1 MRFLVA
7 GLALLVVALA
17 AAPASATTVRLSKER
32 STQRGIGI
40 VEGTAV
46 VRAQRGERNRL
57 RVTAS
62 GRRDRALTISDR
74 AGVRAGRGCRQRS
87 RQTVTCPTSNLE
99 TLLVKVSLGARADT
113 ARLQGLFGDFRVDA
127 GRGADRVRSWS
138 GGSLDGGPGNDVLR
152 AVGGEFIGGLGDD
165 VMIAGR
171 GDSSFIAERSQDG
184 SDIMRGGPRKRD
196 SVDYSR
202 RRAGVRV
209 DLAGDRDDGAPGER
223 DQLVGIEDLAGGRGD
238 DVLVGSGG
246 ANSIVTGDGADVAI
260 GGNGFD
266 TLVTTFAGTDSGDPG
281 DRFVGGRGGDF
292 ISGGSG
298 PDTIVAGPGWD
309 KVSGEAGDDRVD
321 LRDGRRDDVKCGE
334 GDETLTLDRFDYF
347 TSRDGTCESVQ
358 REGPAGA
365 MLSNP
370 FSEKVGTEV
379 GSSVAGAILGCPG
392 DGPATCE
399 GSARL
404 DVAGRPGQPVA
415 FSIARDETAGVRV
428 PFEDDPGQTVR
439 GDLVVET
446 NLPGGGVSTL
456 VYRDALTIVR

>member
-32 STQRGIGI
+32 STERGIGI

-46 VRAQRGERNRL
+46 VRADRGERNRL
-57 RVTAS
+57 RVTER
-62 GRRDRALTISDR
+62 GRGKRMLIISDR
-74 AGVRAGRGCRQRS
+74 AGVKAGRGCRQRS
-87 RQTVTCPTSNLE
+87 PRTVTCLTSDLE
-99 TLLVKVSLGARADT
+99 TLLVKVSLGDRADT
-113 ARLQGLFGDFRVDA
+113 ARLQTLLGEFRVDA
-127 GRGADRVRSWS
+127 GRGADSVRSRS
-138 GGSLDGGPGNDVLR
+138 GGTIDGGPGDDVLR
-152 AVGGEFIGGLGDD
+152 AVGALRGGFGDD

-171 GDSSFIAERSQDG
+171 GDASFVAERSQDG

-223 DQLVGIEDLAGGRGD
+223 DRVVGIEDVKGGRGD

-246 ANSIVTGDGADVAI
+246 ANSIATGGGTDVAI
-260 GGNGFD
+260 GGNGSD
-266 TLVTTFAGTDSGDPG
+266 TLVTAYSDSDPGDPG
-281 DRFVGGRGGDF
+281 DRFDGGRGSDF
-292 ISGGSG
+292 IAGGSG
-298 PDTIVAGPGWD
+298 PDEIVAGPGFD

-334 GDETLTLDRFDYF
+334 GDETLSLDGYDYF
-347 TSRDGTCESVQ
+347 TSRDGACESVQ
-358 REGPAGA
+358 REAPAGG

-370 FSEKVGTEV
+370 SSENVGTEV
-379 GSSVAGAILGCPG
+379 GSSVAGALLGCPG
-392 DGPATCE
+392 DGPATCA
-399 GSARL
+399 GTARL